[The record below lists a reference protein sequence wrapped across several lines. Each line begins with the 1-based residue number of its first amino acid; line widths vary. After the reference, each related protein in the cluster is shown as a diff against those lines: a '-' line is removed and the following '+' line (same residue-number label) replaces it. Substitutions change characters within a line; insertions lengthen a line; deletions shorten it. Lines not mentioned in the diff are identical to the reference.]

1 MKTHSAL
8 YALAVWA
15 LTTTAS
21 YGQNNA
27 IETGSAEAERALR
40 QYEQGRGHTRSET
53 EKGKRAETA
62 KGKPPVNILKDCLPR
77 EPRDWAAG
85 NIGLLG
91 RNAKVIQ
98 VIGKDKALISVSGLE
113 VSSLSRLAMLSGFS
127 TKGMTDG
134 SVWTIDEPVEITG
147 TTTYTTV
154 DGSTSTVLVLECN
167 SGKIKAIKAKL
178 EADQEALRKATIE
191 RAEAEKEHKEA
202 IEAAKWRTWSDTS
215 GNHKTEAKFSGL
227 LAGKVKL
234 TKRDGS
240 SIQVPLDQL
249 SDEDREWISTRR
261 K

>member
-1 MKTHSAL
+1 MKTHSVL
-8 YALAVWA
+8 YSLAVWA

-40 QYEQGRGHTRSET
+40 EFKAGSTNSRSTMRE
-53 EKGKRAETA
+53 GY
-62 KGKPPVNILKDCLPR
+62 LPR
-77 EPRDWAAG
+77 EPRDWATG
-85 NIGLLG
+85 DIGLLG

-147 TTTYTTV
+147 TTAYTAV
-154 DGSTSTVLVLECN
+154 NGSTNTVLVLECN
-167 SGKIKAIKAKL
+167 SSKIKEIKAKL
-178 EADQEALRKATIE
+178 EADKEAQRKAAIE
-191 RAEAEKEHKEA
+191 RAKAKERRKA
-202 IEAAKWRTWSDTS
+202 AFEAAKWRAWTISD
-215 GNHKTEAKFSGL
+215 GTEVDARFGGTIGSTVL
-227 LAGKVKL
+227 L

-240 SIQVPLDQL
+240 KLKIPLADL
-249 SDEDREWISTRR
+249 SADDREWIAKRR
-261 K
+261 E